1 MNLTKNRSIW
11 LAALVAATILVGCT
25 RDPNVLK
32 QKHFARGE
40 SYFQHAQ
47 YREAA
52 IEFQNAIQID
62 PKYAEAHYEL
72 AQTYLKEADW
82 LHAYQELMK
91 TVEINP
97 NNLKAQLDLADLLL
111 AAGKIPDARKSRRNR
126 IAERTAKC
134 TSTNNH
140 FPCGRR
146 SRRSQQGRK

>member
-11 LAALVAATILVGCT
+11 FAALIAATILAGCT

-40 SYFQHAQ
+40 SYFQRAQ

-72 AQTYLKEADW
+72 AQTYLKQADW
-82 LHAYQELMK
+82 LHAYQELVK

-111 AAGKIPDARKSRRNR
+111 AAGKIPDARKPRRNR
-126 IAERTAKC
+126 IAERTAKRS
-134 TSTNNH
+134 STNHH
-140 FPCGRR
+140 FPRGRGARR
-146 SRRSQQGRK
+146 SHQGRK